1 MKLRYTLTFSHFFE
15 VSFVSTAYG
24 AFDIV
29 EIEETPNRYRGI
41 WANWEEWS
49 TVCQCIDKEEVI
61 RSGPRNSLRRY
72 RACPC
77 PPPDGCHFY
86 CGHWYDHHDEKP
98 CVPDSQWGAWGQWN
112 QCSVT
117 AGKGKQKR
125 VRSCE
130 SLGCTPES
138 DCPAGAREQER
149 ECGGQWAAWT
159 DNWDACQCR
168 QHLTHTETQLR
179 SRLCNCIIPDP
190 DVTDQNQ
197 TIFPTVIDLKMQS
210 LCDVPCGPN
219 QSTYDQS
226 NNSNG
231 NGESEFRSCIAADD
245 AKWDQWQ
252 EWSTCSSST
261 GLGAQT
267 RTHVCSSLG
276 CTSASDCTQVCSEDF
291 KLYTQGSDQF
301 CASLTQKVRG
311 DQAFDT
317 CHAISGYMP
326 QPTST
331 ATRNEILAY
340 FVEARKIEAAKVSL
354 TTNQYGKDY
363 WLGAERRL
371 IEGDQEYRWISSGQP
386 MTCASWH
393 SAHTTQT
400 QTYLST
406 HHNNAWQDRSGSD
419 EYVLFCLQVT
429 FLTRADL

>member
-15 VSFVSTAYG
+15 VSFVSIAYG

-86 CGHWYDHHDEKP
+86 CGPWYDHHDEKP
-98 CVPDSQWGAWGQWN
+98 CVPDGQWGAWGQWN

-117 AGKGKQKR
+117 AGKGKQIR

-149 ECGGQWAAWT
+149 ECGGQWVEWT

-179 SRLCNCIIPDP
+179 SRLCNCIVPDP

-197 TIFPTVIDLKMQS
+197 TTYPTVIDLKMQS
-210 LCDVPCGPN
+210 LCDVPCGPD
-219 QSTYDQS
+219 QST
-226 NNSNG
+226 
-231 NGESEFRSCIAADD
+231 
-245 AKWDQWQ
+245 
-252 EWSTCSSST
+252 
-261 GLGAQT
+261 
-267 RTHVCSSLG
+267 
-276 CTSASDCTQVCSEDF
+276 
-291 KLYTQGSDQF
+291 
-301 CASLTQKVRG
+301 
-311 DQAFDT
+311 
-317 CHAISGYMP
+317 
-326 QPTST
+326 
-331 ATRNEILAY
+331 
-340 FVEARKIEAAKVSL
+340 
-354 TTNQYGKDY
+354 
-363 WLGAERRL
+363 
-371 IEGDQEYRWISSGQP
+371 
-386 MTCASWH
+386 
-393 SAHTTQT
+393 
-400 QTYLST
+400 
-406 HHNNAWQDRSGSD
+406 
-419 EYVLFCLQVT
+419 
-429 FLTRADL
+429 

>member
-15 VSFVSTAYG
+15 VSFVSIAYG

-86 CGHWYDHHDEKP
+86 CGPWYDHHDEKP
-98 CVPDSQWGAWGQWN
+98 CVPDGQWGAWGQWN

-117 AGKGKQKR
+117 AGKGKQIR

-149 ECGGQWAAWT
+149 ECGGQWVEWT

-179 SRLCNCIIPDP
+179 SRLCNCIVPDP

-197 TIFPTVIDLKMQS
+197 TTYPTVIDLKMQS
-210 LCDVPCGPN
+210 LCDVPCGPD
-219 QSTYDQS
+219 QSTYDES

-231 NGESEFRSCIAADD
+231 DGESEFRSCVAAED

-252 EWSTCSSST
+252 EWSTCSAST
-261 GLGAQT
+261 SLGAQT
-267 RTHVCSSLG
+267 RTHLCSSLG
-276 CTSASDCTQVCSEDF
+276 CTAASDCNQVCSEDF
-291 KLYTQGSDQF
+291 KLYTQGNDQF
-301 CASLTQKVRG
+301 CANLTQKVRG

-326 QPTST
+326 RPTST
-331 ATRNEILAY
+331 ETRNEILAY
-340 FVEARKIEAAKVSL
+340 FVEARKIEAAEVSL

-371 IEGDQEYRWISSGQP
+371 IEGNQEWRWISSGQP
-386 MTCASWH
+386 MTWASWH
-393 SAHTTQT
+393 GGHTTQT

-406 HHNNAWQDRSGSD
+406 HHNNAWQDRPGSD

-429 FLTRADL
+429 S